1 MDAFYNLN
9 RRSAKLDYRLSK
21 PWSPLFQTIR
31 VIPSNL
37 RFRPRHFL
45 QWLCGALKMLVA
57 TRSRRKQVL
66 FAFFLLMG
74 GLWMLGMPTSYPLPA
89 RTALLNPLHNSR
101 VALWYA
107 KHSCGGHA
115 QAEAVDDW
123 EHPLNGP
130 PTEQF
135 RGERYLNVLV

>member
-1 MDAFYNLN
+1 MNALYN
-9 RRSAKLDYRLSK
+9 RRSAKLDYRSSK
-21 PWSPLFQTIR
+21 PWLPFQTI
-31 VIPSNL
+31 VSSNL
-37 RFRPRHFL
+37 RFGPRHFL
-45 QWLCGALKMLVA
+45 QWLCGASKMLVA
-57 TRSRRKQVL
+57 TRSRRTRKQVL
-66 FAFFLLMG
+66 FALLLLMG

-107 KHSCGGHA
+107 KHRCSDHA
-115 QAEAVDDW
+115 QAETVDDW

-135 RGERYLNVLV
+135 RGERYFNVLV

>member
-1 MDAFYNLN
+1 MDALYNH
-9 RRSAKLDYRLSK
+9 RSAKLDYRSSK
-21 PWSPLFQTIR
+21 PWLPFQTI
-31 VIPSNL
+31 V
-37 RFRPRHFL
+37 PR
-45 QWLCGALKMLVA
+45 LKMLVA
-57 TRSRRKQVL
+57 TRSRRTRKQVL

-74 GLWMLGMPTSYPLPA
+74 CLWMLGMPTSYPLPA

-107 KHSCGGHA
+107 KHRCGDHA
-115 QAEAVDDW
+115 QAGAVDDW

-135 RGERYLNVLV
+135 RGERYFNVLV